1 MKYKILIIE
10 DEQEIREELEI
21 LLKNAGYEVEKIT
34 KFEDVANQ
42 VIEIKPHLILLDVN
56 LPGKNGYEI
65 CTKIRAEIETP
76 IIFVTSKNSALDELN
91 GLTVGGDDY
100 IEKPYNIP
108 VLLTRISKILK
119 RAYPEQK
126 EQNEIE
132 YNGIKLEILSG
143 LVKYQDKEIEL
154 TRNEFKILYYLFQNA
169 GKIVQRLDIVEYM
182 WDNQMYIDDNTLSV
196 NITRIREKLAEIGIE
211 NLIET
216 KRGQGYKI

>member
-34 KFEDVANQ
+34 KFENVANQ
-42 VIEIKPHLILLDVN
+42 AIEIKPHLILLDVN

-65 CTKIRAEIETP
+65 CTKIRSEIETP

-108 VLLTRISKILK
+108 VLLTRISKLLK

>member
-34 KFEDVANQ
+34 KFEEVANQ
-42 VIEIKPHLILLDVN
+42 AIEMKAHLILLDVN
-56 LPGKNGYEI
+56 LPEKNGYEI
-65 CTKIRAEIETP
+65 CTKIRAKIETP
-76 IIFVTSKNSALDELN
+76 IIFVTSKNSAIDELN

-126 EQNEIE
+126 EQTEIE
-132 YNGIKLEILSG
+132 YKGIKLEILSG

-196 NITRIREKLAEIGIE
+196 NMTRIREKLAEIGIE

>member
-34 KFEDVANQ
+34 KFENVANQ

-65 CTKIRAEIETP
+65 CTKIRSEIETP

-108 VLLTRISKILK
+108 VLLTRISKLLK

-132 YNGIKLEILSG
+132 YKGIKLEILSG

>member
-10 DEQEIREELEI
+10 DEQEIREELDI

-34 KFEDVANQ
+34 KFENVANQ

-91 GLTVGGDDY
+91 GLTIGGDDY

-132 YNGIKLEILSG
+132 YKGIKLEILSG

>member
-34 KFEDVANQ
+34 KFENVANQ

-132 YNGIKLEILSG
+132 YKGIKLEILSG

>member
-1 MKYKILIIE
+1 MRYKILIIE

-34 KFEDVANQ
+34 KFENVANQ

-132 YNGIKLEILSG
+132 YKGIKLEILSG